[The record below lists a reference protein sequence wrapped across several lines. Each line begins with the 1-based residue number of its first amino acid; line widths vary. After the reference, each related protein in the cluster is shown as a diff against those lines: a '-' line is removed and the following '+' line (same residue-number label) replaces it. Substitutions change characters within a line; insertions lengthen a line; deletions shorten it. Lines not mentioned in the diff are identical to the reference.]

1 MVNSDTVAFDPAT
14 VISSSSPDDVTAALA
29 NFPMSL
35 AFYEVFG
42 ANTEEDSENNSEE
55 DSENNWRDTV
65 ANCFLGYLLQKRDES
80 DPSGFDWHMLTTG
93 KVQEIDKRAFRIQL
107 STAITKFWSELIMS
121 DGEDPISVPMYLKQF
136 QIAHPDSVQEIDT
149 WQRKFTLLEKQVKN
163 VDVQDQD
170 IVMLAWLIASW
181 MRVPEIV
188 SMLQVGVNVDAAI
201 DKITQLLH
209 NMTKEGKKLYRFA
222 AHTTAALLKLALKN
236 MKNLSSNTAVNLL
249 GKIRMAGTNMIQR
262 LVANVNKNAA
272 TLKQSAVIAAPFLA
286 ESQIDVIKSS
296 THWAAPRVPESN
308 VAAVSAVC
316 NLDAAA
322 CKPRLQRTRM
332 PASNLMHLY
341 DQLAMR
347 LQ

>member
-1 MVNSDTVAFDPAT
+1 
-14 VISSSSPDDVTAALA
+14 
-29 NFPMSL
+29 
-35 AFYEVFG
+35 
-42 ANTEEDSENNSEE
+42 
-55 DSENNWRDTV
+55 
-65 ANCFLGYLLQKRDES
+65 
-80 DPSGFDWHMLTTG
+80 
-93 KVQEIDKRAFRIQL
+93 
-107 STAITKFWSELIMS
+107 
-121 DGEDPISVPMYLKQF
+121 
-136 QIAHPDSVQEIDT
+136 
-149 WQRKFTLLEKQVKN
+149 
-163 VDVQDQD
+163 
-170 IVMLAWLIASW
+170 
-181 MRVPEIV
+181 
-188 SMLQVGVNVDAAI
+188 
-201 DKITQLLH
+201 
-209 NMTKEGKKLYRFA
+209 
-222 AHTTAALLKLALKN
+222 
-236 MKNLSSNTAVNLL
+236 
-249 GKIRMAGTNMIQR
+249 MAGTNMIQR